1 MITVWLIMCFG
12 FVAFLAPFLVLLLI
26 VCTQSLDHS
35 ILFTAVHLKTHQKEM
50 EFSKLNSRAFSV
62 LKTLG
67 SILQTKQNQYYRR
80 VFIYGINKLSIF
92 V

>member
-1 MITVWLIMCFG
+1 MCFG
-12 FVAFLAPFLVLLLI
+12 FVAFLPPFLVLLLI
-26 VCTQSLDHS
+26 VCTRSLDHF

-50 EFSKLNSRAFSV
+50 EFSKLNSRTFSV

-67 SILQTKQNQYYRR
+67 SILQVKQNQYYRR